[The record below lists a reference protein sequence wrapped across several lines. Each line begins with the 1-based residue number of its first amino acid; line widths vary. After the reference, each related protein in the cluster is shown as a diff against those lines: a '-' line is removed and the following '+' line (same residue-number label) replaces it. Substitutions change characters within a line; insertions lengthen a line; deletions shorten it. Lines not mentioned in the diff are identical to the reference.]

1 MEISEHMV
9 QKTKVSQSLGKI
21 TMVFFFVVVCL
32 FCFVLFCLLF
42 VCLFVVFFL
51 VFLVDEEFFSDGDVS
66 DFLGSDLGGH
76 ITSVEGRGFVVPW
89 KDGKVSRDSTMC
101 DKYHSFFWKGAEC
114 S

>member
-21 TMVFFFVVVCL
+21 TMFFFCCL
-32 FCFVLFCLLF
+32 FVLFCFCFLF
-42 VCLFVVFFL
+42 VCFSFFFFFFL

>member
-1 MEISEHMV
+1 M
-9 QKTKVSQSLGKI
+9 
-21 TMVFFFVVVCL
+21 
-32 FCFVLFCLLF
+32 
-42 VCLFVVFFL
+42 
-51 VFLVDEEFFSDGDVS
+51 DEEFFSDGDVS

-114 S
+114 SRIPEIEVKIPPSPGQEQNLLEALGYI

>member
-1 MEISEHMV
+1 M
-9 QKTKVSQSLGKI
+9 
-21 TMVFFFVVVCL
+21 
-32 FCFVLFCLLF
+32 F
-42 VCLFVVFFL
+42 VCLFVVFFFFFFFFFL